1 MHKLFFE
8 AIPGLEMNEKMRAAL
23 EDVWVDKVTQSR
35 DLRVLHI
42 HLESEHL
49 IHKKMI
55 YTLEGM
61 IKQQLFPQRQVIIQI
76 VEHYRL
82 SAQYT
87 DRRRN
92 NYASGTLR
100 R

>member
-23 EDVWVDKVTQSR
+23 EDVWVEKVTQSR

-49 IHKKMI
+49 IHKKM
-55 YTLEGM
+55 
-61 IKQQLFPQRQVIIQI
+61 KIIQTKI
-76 VEHYRL
+76 YHLNR
-82 SAQYT
+82 
-87 DRRRN
+87 
-92 NYASGTLR
+92 GIFH
-100 R
+100 